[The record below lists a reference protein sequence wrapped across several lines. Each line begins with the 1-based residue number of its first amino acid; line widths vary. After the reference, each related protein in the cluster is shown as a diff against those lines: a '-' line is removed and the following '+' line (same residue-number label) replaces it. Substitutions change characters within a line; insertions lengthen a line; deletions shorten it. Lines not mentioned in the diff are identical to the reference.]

1 MVDMPTEANKKAAR
15 KAKVRLTKTVNGKRV
30 KKTREELSKN
40 VQNVLKAKKPMP
52 TMADKK
58 MAKKP
63 MPTMADKKMAKKPM
77 PTMADKKMAKKA
89 KVRLTKTVDGK
100 LVKKTREELLKNIKN
115 KKSVAAA
122 GQPKKK
128 LDVRTKRYRA
138 FLKRYTFENY
148 PYIGEDITEWAEN
161 YASNRKAKLEN
172 YKNILRNAENEARRN
187 YGN

>member
-1 MVDMPTEANKKAAR
+1 MVDMPTEANKKAAT
-15 KAKVRLTKTVNGKRV
+15 KAKVRLTKIVNGKRV

-52 TMADKK
+52 TMADKE
-58 MAKKP
+58 
-63 MPTMADKKMAKKPM
+63 
-77 PTMADKKMAKKA
+77 MAKKA

-128 LDVRTKRYRA
+128 VDVWTERYTA
-138 FLKRYTFENY
+138 FLKRYTNENY
-148 PYIGEDITEWAEN
+148 PYIGEDMTEWAEN
-161 YASNRKAKLEN
+161 YASNRQAKLEN
-172 YKNILRNAENEARRN
+172 YKNLLRNLENKTRRN

>member
-1 MVDMPTEANKKAAR
+1 MVDMPTEANKKAAT
-15 KAKVRLTKTVNGKRV
+15 KAKVRLTKIVNGKRV

-52 TMADKK
+52 TMADKE
-58 MAKKP
+58 
-63 MPTMADKKMAKKPM
+63 
-77 PTMADKKMAKKA
+77 MAKKA

-122 GQPKKK
+122 GKPKKK
-128 LDVRTKRYRA
+128 VDVWTTRYRA
-138 FLKRYTFENY
+138 FLKRYTNENY

>member
-1 MVDMPTEANKKAAR
+1 MVDMPTEANKKAAT

-63 MPTMADKKMAKKPM
+63 MPTM
-77 PTMADKKMAKKA
+77 TDKKMAKKA

-122 GQPKKK
+122 GKPKKK
-128 LDVRTKRYRA
+128 VDVWTTRYRA
-138 FLKRYTFENY
+138 FLKRYTNENY
-148 PYIGEDITEWAEN
+148 PYIGEDMTEWAEN
-161 YASNRKAKLEN
+161 YASNRQAKLEN
-172 YKNILRNAENEARRN
+172 YKNVLRNAENEARRN

>member
-1 MVDMPTEANKKAAR
+1 MVDMPTEANKKAAT
-15 KAKVRLTKTVNGKRV
+15 KAKVRLTKIVNGKRV

-40 VQNVLKAKKPMP
+40 VQNVLK
-52 TMADKK
+52 
-58 MAKKP
+58 AKKP